1 MPMHFQWVALRYFR
15 ETVQARSIRKAAE
28 QLNIAPSAINRQII
42 KLEEQLTTPLFER
55 NSKGLKLTA
64 AGELFYRW
72 VLKTH
77 AELDH
82 TIAEINDLRGARTGH
97 VVVACEEGIGKD
109 FLPAVIQSF
118 RQTHRHVDFSVCVR
132 DMQDVVAAVAEG
144 EADLGI
150 AFSPAP
156 EPRIKRRSEATVA
169 IGAVMHPT
177 HPLAGRPEIKLSDL
191 IGETLIVP
199 DNGFSTRQLF
209 NAQLGG
215 DAELLFA
222 RRLETNSFETMTAM
236 IKAGIGI
243 GVRSRIGIAGE
254 IRRGDVVFVPFG
266 SRSFPRETV
275 VLIIKKTR
283 ILPAAGARFAEAVD
297 AALRRVADGRAE
309 TGDAAEAELARPAVR
324 PSVGA

>member
-150 AFSPAP
+150 AFSPAL

-199 DNGFSTRQLF
+199 DNGFSTSCSCPSGR
-209 NAQLGG
+209 
-215 DAELLFA
+215 DP
-222 RRLETNSFETMTAM
+222 
-236 IKAGIGI
+236 
-243 GVRSRIGIAGE
+243 SRAK
-254 IRRGDVVFVPFG
+254 PWC
-266 SRSFPRETV
+266 
-275 VLIIKKTR
+275 
-283 ILPAAGARFAEAVD
+283 
-297 AALRRVADGRAE
+297 
-309 TGDAAEAELARPAVR
+309 
-324 PSVGA
+324 

>member
-1 MPMHFQWVALRYFR
+1 MPMHFHWIALRYFR

-28 QLNIAPSAINRQII
+28 QINIAPSAVNRQII

-55 NSKGLKLTA
+55 SSKGLKLTA
-64 AGELFYRW
+64 SGELFYRW
-72 VLKTH
+72 VLKSQ
-77 AELDH
+77 ADLDQ
-82 TIAEINDLRGARTGH
+82 TIAEIGDLRGARRGH

-109 FLPAVIQSF
+109 FLPGVIQSF

-132 DMQDVVAAVAEG
+132 DMQDVVTAVAEG

-150 AFSPAP
+150 AFSPAG
-156 EPRIKRRSEATVA
+156 EARIKRRSEAAVS
-169 IGAVMHPT
+169 IGAVMHPA
-177 HPLAGRPEIKLSDL
+177 HPLATRGEIKLSDL

-199 DNGFSTRQLF
+199 DRGFSTRQLF

-254 IRRGDVVFVPFG
+254 IRRRDVVFVPFEA
-266 SRSFPRETV
+266 RAFPRETV
-275 VLIIKKTR
+275 VLIVKAAR
-283 ILPAAGARFAEAVD
+283 ILPVAGARFAEAVD
-297 AALRRVADGRAE
+297 AALRQVADEHREPGQGE
-309 TGDAAEAELARPAVR
+309 PLELVGGAVR
-324 PSVGA
+324 DSV

>member
-1 MPMHFQWVALRYFR
+1 MPMHFQWIALRYFR
-15 ETVQARSIRKAAE
+15 EAVQARSIRKAAE
-28 QLNIAPSAINRQII
+28 QINIAPSAVNRQII

-55 NSKGLKLTA
+55 SSKGLKLTA

-72 VLKTH
+72 VLKSQ
-77 AELDH
+77 AGLDQA
-82 TIAEINDLRGARTGH
+82 IAEINDLRGARRGH

-109 FLPAVIQSF
+109 FLPGVIQAF

-132 DMQDVVAAVAEG
+132 DMQDVVAAVANG

-150 AFSPAP
+150 AFSPAS
-156 EPRIKRRSEATVA
+156 EGRTKRRSEATVA
-169 IGAVMHPT
+169 IGAVMHPA
-177 HPLAGRPEIKLSDL
+177 HPLADRSEIKLSDL

-199 DNGFSTRQLF
+199 DAGFSTRQLF

-266 SRSFPRETV
+266 SRSFPHETV
-275 VLIIKKTR
+275 ALIVKAAR
-283 ILPAAGARFAEAVD
+283 ILPVAGARFAEAVD
-297 AALRRVADGRAE
+297 AALWLGADGGGEPEPKPPRVE
-309 TGDAAEAELARPAVR
+309 
-324 PSVGA
+324 VGA